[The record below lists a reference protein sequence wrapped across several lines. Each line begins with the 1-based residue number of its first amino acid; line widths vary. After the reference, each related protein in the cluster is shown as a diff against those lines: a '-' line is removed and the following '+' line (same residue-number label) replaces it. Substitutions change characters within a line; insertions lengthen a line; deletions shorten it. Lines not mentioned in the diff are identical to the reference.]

1 MLILHFL
8 LSIAAA
14 SVSYSLA
21 GPAPVLSLTDGPVPV
36 LNQLA
41 EAPLGSSRLG
51 ALGYSSLGEKK

>member
-21 GPAPVLSLTDGPVPV
+21 GPAPVLSATDGPVPV
-36 LNQLA
+36 LTLLA

-51 ALGYSSLGEKK
+51 ALGYVSG